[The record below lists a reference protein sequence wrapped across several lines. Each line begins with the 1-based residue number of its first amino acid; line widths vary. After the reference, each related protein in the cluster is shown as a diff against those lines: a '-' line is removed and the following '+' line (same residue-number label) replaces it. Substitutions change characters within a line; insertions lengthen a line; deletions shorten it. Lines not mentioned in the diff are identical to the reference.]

1 MDERLAAQLETL
13 EEKGYVLI
21 SGALSPEEVELCRT
35 SLNQARAN
43 GWEEGLNHVGN
54 MWFDSLLE
62 RMPEVFGPL
71 VAHPSIRPLLEA
83 LLGPQCQLR
92 SLRGHI
98 NPGPYEQEWH
108 MDFYGYWR
116 QPLTPRYASRGTGI
130 NTTFYFQDNG
140 PGIAR
145 LTYVKNGHR
154 IQAPDGVVHPDGRSV
169 SEEAFN
175 AWCESLEHET
185 IYPKAGDCVLFFSHI
200 PHQGAKDNPDVERS
214 NIVCHYQNNP
224 FYEGIAHVSNTR
236 PFVGSFPLAPKRNRP
251 APATAPS

>member
-1 MDERLAAQLETL
+1 MDSTVADQLAML
-13 EEKGYVLI
+13 EEKGYI
-21 SGALSPEEVELCRT
+21 TIPGALTPEETERCRT
-35 SLNQARAN
+35 ALNQARAN

-54 MWFDSLLE
+54 MWFDSLLD

-71 VAHPSIRPLLEA
+71 VAHTSIRPHLEA

-92 SLRGHI
+92 SLRAHI

-108 MDFYGYWR
+108 MDFYGYWK
-116 QPLTPRYASRGTGI
+116 QPLTARYAVRGTGI

-154 IQAPDGVVHPDGRSV
+154 MQPPDDVVHPNGWLI
-169 SEEAFN
+169 SEPLFN
-175 AWCESLEHET
+175 AWCEAQEQET

-200 PHQGAKDNPDVERS
+200 PHQGAKDDPNVERS
-214 NIVCHYQNNP
+214 NVVCHYQGNP
-224 FYEGIAHVSNTR
+224 FYENIAHVSRAR
-236 PFVGSFPLAPKRNRP
+236 PLQGAFPLAPP
-251 APATAPS
+251 ARR